1 MAIRFVVQAR
11 AIVRQAEKEAAEAG
25 SPLIESEHLLL
36 AMAGEHGI
44 EARDVLASAGLDRDA
59 IRAALDRE
67 FRRGLRRPGR
77 PDQAGT

>member
-36 AMAGEHGI
+36 AHVPYMSGHGT
-44 EARDVLASAGLDRDA
+44 
-59 IRAALDRE
+59 
-67 FRRGLRRPGR
+67 P
-77 PDQAGT
+77 